1 MLRIATMAGTENNNR
16 ANRIDSFSEKKYEKI
31 L

>member
-1 MLRIATMAGTENNNR
+1 MLRIDIIVGIENNNR
-16 ANRIDSFSEKKYEKI
+16 ANRIDSLSEKKYEKI